1 MIDRDVV
8 IFWAVVTLITVAGAV
23 GLFFLFLWLTGDDDP
38 GFLAAMVFM
47 ALMLYSAG
55 RTR

>member
-1 MIDRDVV
+1 MIDWDPV
-8 IFWAVVTLITVAGAV
+8 IFWAVVALITVGGAL
-23 GLFFLFLWLTGDDDP
+23 GFFFLFLWLTGDDAP
-38 GFLAAMVFM
+38 GFIAAMVFM